1 MKKIVLQTR
10 LFSSVAAP
18 RNRLAELR
26 KELESA
32 ETSFTRFVSPTI
44 ATQSTSSA
52 NSLASQTTSGP
63 SSSKSSSSNVPAKP
77 DWLRISAP
85 SGKTKENF
93 ERLHKT
99 VKSLNLATV
108 CEEAKCPNIS
118 ECWGGKEGTATA
130 TIMLMGDT
138 CTRGCSFCAVKTAR
152 LPPPLDPA
160 EPKRVAEAIAAWGLN
175 YVVLTS
181 VNRDDLPDQGSGH
194 FAETVSHLKRMMPK
208 ILVECLTPDFRGN
221 GELIDFV
228 ARSGID
234 VFAHNIETV
243 ERLQGRVRDHRAG
256 FKQSLGVLQRAKK
269 AVPTI
274 LTKTS
279 IMLGVGETSD
289 DVRRTIKDVYA
300 AGVDIIT
307 FGQYLRPS
315 PAHMALDRYVPPEEF
330 DQWKKEAEE
339 TGFLYVASGPLVRSS
354 YKAGELFIEG
364 AIKKRKAEAAAAAS
378 ASRETSQRRA

>member
-1 MKKIVLQTR
+1 MKTSSLKLR

-32 ETSFTRFVSPTI
+32 ETSFTRFVSPTSSS
-44 ATQSTSSA
+44 STVNSSA
-52 NSLASQTTSGP
+52 AHASP
-63 SSSKSSSSNVPAKP
+63 SSATKSTSSNVPAKP
-77 DWLRISAP
+77 EWLRISAP

-108 CEEAKCPNIS
+108 CEEAKCPNIG

-279 IMLGVGETSD
+279 IMLGVGETAA
-289 DVRRTIKDVYA
+289 DVRATIKDVYA

-339 TGFLYVASGPLVRSS
+339 VGFLYVASGPLVRSS

-364 AIKKRKAEAAAAAS
+364 AIKKRKAAAEAK
-378 ASRETSQRRA
+378 TLQ